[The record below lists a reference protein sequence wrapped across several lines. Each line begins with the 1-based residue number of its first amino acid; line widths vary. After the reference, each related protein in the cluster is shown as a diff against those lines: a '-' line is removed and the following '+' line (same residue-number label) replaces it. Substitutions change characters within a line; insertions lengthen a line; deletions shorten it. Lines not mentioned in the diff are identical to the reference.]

1 MPKATRGKAENETPK
16 KRTRKANP
24 VEGNG
29 TNAPEPVTTAPS
41 IADTTSKV
49 VAKEIAASP
58 LDQGVVGE
66 NAPKKTT
73 RKTKPAEGN
82 GTEAVTPA
90 HAIAETTSQAARV
103 IAQPPVPQKVV
114 VTEELVRRRAY
125 EIYLRRRGQGG
136 SPEQD
141 WFQALQEIYG
151 QHVA

>member
-16 KRTRKANP
+16 KGARKAKP
-24 VEGNG
+24 AEGNG
-29 TNAPEPVTTAPS
+29 TNAAEPITTAPS

-49 VAKEIAASP
+49 VATEIAASV
-58 LDQGVVGE
+58 DQNVTKE
-66 NAPKKTT
+66 KAPKKRA
-73 RKTKPAEGN
+73 RK
-82 GTEAVTPA
+82 
-90 HAIAETTSQAARV
+90 
-103 IAQPPVPQKVV
+103 AQPDEENGSAAVMLPSALVETVSQVAAKAMAEPSSPQKVM

-141 WFQALQEIYG
+141 WFQALQEISG